1 MFRWLYILGALVL
14 AVFLGGVLYFAQREA
29 DVWHEASG
37 RTDGRGMPA
46 VFDGFVERWN
56 RSVERELLRELAGG
70 ERKKSLLSVSRG
82 DGDGRR
88 LAEQERSVERIG
100 RRLELKDHIRQL
112 PLEEV
117 PAGLEWQTGMEEPEV
132 GDPRAVKGGLVRL
145 WINTPFPGTLRAF
158 GPGSETFFN
167 YSAIDN
173 VWLPLVGL
181 HPETFRPI
189 PGLADRWAVS
199 ADGKTVFYH
208 LDPEATYSDGRPV
221 RAQDFL
227 LNICLR
233 TSGFARDPFW
243 TTLFR
248 STYDQIT
255 VYGDSVI
262 ALTLP
267 SPGPLLPYMA
277 CVDFHPAHPGFYH
290 DFNSLFLERYQWKA
304 PPNTGGYVVVPGKIR
319 TGNTTAIPAMR
330 TRWSMYL

>member
-14 AVFLGGVLYFAQREA
+14 AVFLAGVFYFSQREA

-37 RTDGRGMPA
+37 QADGRGMPA

-117 PAGLEWQTGMEEPEV
+117 PAGLEWQTGKEEPEV

-158 GPGSETFFN
+158 GPGSENFFN

-199 ADGKTVFYH
+199 ADRENRF
-208 LDPEATYSDGRPV
+208 
-221 RAQDFL
+221 
-227 LNICLR
+227 
-233 TSGFARDPFW
+233 
-243 TTLFR
+243 
-248 STYDQIT
+248 
-255 VYGDSVI
+255 
-262 ALTLP
+262 LP
-267 SPGPLLPYMA
+267 SGPGSDVLGWPPRKGAGFPAEYLPPHVRLCPGPLLDHP
-277 CVDFHPAHPGFYH
+277 VPFH
-290 DFNSLFLERYQWKA
+290 
-304 PPNTGGYVVVPGKIR
+304 V
-319 TGNTTAIPAMR
+319 
-330 TRWSMYL
+330 

>member
-145 WINTPFPGTLRAF
+145 WINTPFPGTLRA
-158 GPGSETFFN
+158 
-167 YSAIDN
+167 
-173 VWLPLVGL
+173 
-181 HPETFRPI
+181 
-189 PGLADRWAVS
+189 
-199 ADGKTVFYH
+199 GKRDLF
-208 LDPEATYSDGRPV
+208 
-221 RAQDFL
+221 QL
-227 LNICLR
+227 LR
-233 TSGFARDPFW
+233 
-243 TTLFR
+243 
-248 STYDQIT
+248 
-255 VYGDSVI
+255 
-262 ALTLP
+262 
-267 SPGPLLPYMA
+267 
-277 CVDFHPAHPGFYH
+277 H
-290 DFNSLFLERYQWKA
+290 
-304 PPNTGGYVVVPGKIR
+304 
-319 TGNTTAIPAMR
+319 
-330 TRWSMYL
+330 

>member
-1 MFRWLYILGALVL
+1 
-14 AVFLGGVLYFAQREA
+14 
-29 DVWHEASG
+29 
-37 RTDGRGMPA
+37 MPA

-189 PGLADRWAVS
+189 PG
-199 ADGKTVFYH
+199 
-208 LDPEATYSDGRPV
+208 
-221 RAQDFL
+221 
-227 LNICLR
+227 
-233 TSGFARDPFW
+233 
-243 TTLFR
+243 
-248 STYDQIT
+248 
-255 VYGDSVI
+255 
-262 ALTLP
+262 
-267 SPGPLLPYMA
+267 
-277 CVDFHPAHPGFYH
+277 
-290 DFNSLFLERYQWKA
+290 
-304 PPNTGGYVVVPGKIR
+304 
-319 TGNTTAIPAMR
+319 
-330 TRWSMYL
+330 